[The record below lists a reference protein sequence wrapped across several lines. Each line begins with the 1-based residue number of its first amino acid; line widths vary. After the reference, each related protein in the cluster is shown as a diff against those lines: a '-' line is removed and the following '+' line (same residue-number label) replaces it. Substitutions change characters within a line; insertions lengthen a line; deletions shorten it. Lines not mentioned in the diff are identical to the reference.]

1 MRPIGIAPTL
11 TRRAAASAALLALA
25 QSRPRA
31 AHAADGCA
39 AGDKADFQSLA
50 FGKENYASAVT
61 ASRDTNV
68 SPKEAYDVIALEAD
82 YPAGVPCATA
92 LDLGAGA
99 GVSTQILWRNGFR
112 NIVAVDPSRVA
123 WDANVVKSLPPGV
136 QFVQAQCGK
145 AGQHGVGAFFSQPRA
160 RIGLIVIV
168 CFACLRQVW
177 EQANDVYKCFNE
189 SAYQFK
195 DFVT

>member
-1 MRPIGIAPTL
+1 MLTPTL

-39 AGDKADFQSLA
+39 AGDKSDFQSLA

-99 GVSTQILWRNGFR
+99 GV
-112 NIVAVDPSRVA
+112 
-123 WDANVVKSLPPGV
+123 
-136 QFVQAQCGK
+136 
-145 AGQHGVGAFFSQPRA
+145 
-160 RIGLIVIV
+160 
-168 CFACLRQVW
+168 
-177 EQANDVYKCFNE
+177 
-189 SAYQFK
+189 
-195 DFVT
+195 